1 MAISP
6 IAQQII
12 RQVEE
17 LSPAQ
22 QQQVLDF
29 VQSLSRPAGRPGKEV
44 LSLAGTIDAADLDI
58 MRQVADEESEQID
71 PYGW

>member
-1 MAISP
+1 MATSP
-6 IAQQII
+6 ITQQII
-12 RQVEE
+12 QQVEE

-29 VQSLSRPAGRPGKEV
+29 VRSLARPAGRPGKEV
-44 LSLAGTIDAADLDI
+44 LYLAGTIDAADLEI
-58 MRQVADEESEQID
+58 MRQVAAEESEQID